1 MWISATTDHTTIGP
15 TQKSY
20 SDLLKRSLVAIPAL
34 LLLASV
40 IFCHGLYAKITVCV
54 VHISCVHELLGAIAT
69 IAAPLRS
76 LSYGFSVSLFLAYKF
91 LDGQSAVSSLLA
103 IILLLVFIAL
113 MICQRKVTDGLY
125 TIFTMLYPGMLFASV
140 YDILS
145 IPNIQISRFL
155 LILAFGC
162 AIVTDTFAY
171 LGGSALG
178 RHKLIESISPH
189 KTVEGALSG
198 LVFGI
203 LFTYIFG
210 SYFQSS
216 FGIQLNHFLYIAWGA
231 LFSLFSQIGDLSASY
246 LKRWFGIKDFGKVW
260 GPHGGMLDRLD
271 SMLFIAPFASI
282 FSMLLMS

>member
-1 MWISATTDHTTIGP
+1 MQISAKTECAAIGP
-15 TQKSY
+15 TQKSS
-20 SDLLKRSLVAIPAL
+20 SDLLKRSLIAIPAL

-40 IFCHGLYAKITVCV
+40 IYIHDLYAKIVVLV
-54 VHISCVHELLGAIAT
+54 VHIICVHELLGVIAA
-69 IAAPLRS
+69 IAAPLRGF
-76 LSYGFSVSLFLAYKF
+76 SYGFAGSLFLVYAF
-91 LDGQSAVSSLLA
+91 LGGQSLVSGLLA
-103 IILLLVFIAL
+103 ISLMLVFLML

-125 TIFTMLYPGMLFASV
+125 TMFTMLYPGMLIASV

-171 LGGSALG
+171 LGGSLLG
-178 RHKLIESISPH
+178 RHKLIERISPH
-189 KTVEGALSG
+189 KTVEGALCG

-203 LFTYIFG
+203 VFTFLFG
-210 SYFQSS
+210 SHFQSL
-216 FGIQLNHFLYIAWGA
+216 FGIQLNPSLYIAWGA
-231 LFSLFSQIGDLSASY
+231 LLSLFAQIGDLSESY

-271 SMLFIAPFASI
+271 SMLFIAPIASI
-282 FSMLLMS
+282 FSMFLM

>member
-1 MWISATTDHTTIGP
+1 MQISAKTECAAIGP
-15 TQKSY
+15 TQKSS
-20 SDLLKRSLVAIPAL
+20 SDLLKRSLIAIPAL

-40 IFCHGLYAKITVCV
+40 IYIHGLYAKIVVLV
-54 VHISCVHELLGAIAT
+54 VHLICVHEFLGAIAA
-69 IAAPLRS
+69 IAAPLRG
-76 LSYGFSVSLFLAYKF
+76 LSYGFAGSLFLVYAF
-91 LDGQSAVSSLLA
+91 LGGQSLVSGLLA
-103 IILLLVFIAL
+103 ISLMLVFLVL

-125 TIFTMLYPGMLFASV
+125 TAFTMLYPGILFASI

-171 LGGSALG
+171 LGGSLLG
-178 RHKLIESISPH
+178 RHKLIERLSPH
-189 KTVEGALSG
+189 KTVEGALCG

-203 LFTYIFG
+203 VYTFLFG
-210 SYFQSS
+210 SHFQSL
-216 FGIQLNHFLYIAWGA
+216 FGIQLNPSLYTAWGA
-231 LFSLFSQIGDLSASY
+231 LLSLFAQIGDLSESY

-271 SMLFIAPFASI
+271 SMLFIAPIASI
-282 FSMLLMS
+282 FSMFLM

>member
-1 MWISATTDHTTIGP
+1 MQISATTECTTIGS
-15 TQKSY
+15 TQKSS

-40 IFCHGLYAKITVCV
+40 IYIHDLYAKIVVLV
-54 VHISCVHELLGAIAT
+54 VHIICVHELLGVIAA
-69 IAAPLRS
+69 IAAPLRGF
-76 LSYGFSVSLFLAYKF
+76 SYGFAGSLFLVYAF
-91 LDGQSAVSSLLA
+91 LGGQSLVSGLLA
-103 IILLLVFIAL
+103 ISLMLVFLML

-125 TIFTMLYPGMLFASV
+125 TMFTMLYPGMLFASI

-171 LGGSALG
+171 LGGSLLG
-178 RHKLIESISPH
+178 RHKLIERISPH
-189 KTVEGALSG
+189 KTVEGALCG

-203 LFTYIFG
+203 VFAFLFG
-210 SYFQSS
+210 SHFQSL
-216 FGIQLNHFLYIAWGA
+216 FGIQLNPSLYITLGA
-231 LFSLFSQIGDLSASY
+231 LFSLFAQIGDLSESY
-246 LKRWFGIKDFGKVW
+246 LKRWFAIKDFGKVW

-271 SMLFIAPFASI
+271 SMLFIAPITSI
-282 FSMLLMS
+282 FSMFLM

>member
-1 MWISATTDHTTIGP
+1 MQISAKTECAAIGP
-15 TQKSY
+15 TQKSS
-20 SDLLKRSLVAIPAL
+20 SDLLKRSLIAIPAL

-40 IFCHGLYAKITVCV
+40 IYIHGLYAKIVVLV
-54 VHISCVHELLGAIAT
+54 VHLICVHEFLGAIAA
-69 IAAPLRS
+69 IAAPLRG
-76 LSYGFSVSLFLAYKF
+76 LSYGFAGSLFLVYAF
-91 LDGQSAVSSLLA
+91 LGGQSLVSGLLA
-103 IILLLVFIAL
+103 ISLMLVFLVL

-125 TIFTMLYPGMLFASV
+125 TAFTMLYPGILFASI

-171 LGGSALG
+171 LGGSLLG
-178 RHKLIESISPH
+178 RHKLIERISPH
-189 KTVEGALSG
+189 KTVEGALCG

-203 LFTYIFG
+203 VFTFLFG
-210 SYFQSS
+210 SHFQSL
-216 FGIQLNHFLYIAWGA
+216 FGIQLNPSLYTAWGA
-231 LFSLFSQIGDLSASY
+231 LLSLFAQIGDLSESY

-271 SMLFIAPFASI
+271 SMLFIAPIASI
-282 FSMLLMS
+282 FSMFLM

>member
-1 MWISATTDHTTIGP
+1 MQISAKTECAAIGP
-15 TQKSY
+15 TQKSS
-20 SDLLKRSLVAIPAL
+20 SDLLKRSLIAIPAL

-40 IFCHGLYAKITVCV
+40 IYIHGLYAKIVVLV
-54 VHISCVHELLGAIAT
+54 VHLICVRELLGAIAA
-69 IAAPLRS
+69 IAAPLRG
-76 LSYGFSVSLFLAYKF
+76 LSYGFAGSLFLVYAF
-91 LDGQSAVSSLLA
+91 LGGQSLVSGLLA
-103 IILLLVFIAL
+103 ISLMLVFLVL

-125 TIFTMLYPGMLFASV
+125 TAFTMLYPGILFTSI

-171 LGGSALG
+171 LGGSLLG
-178 RHKLIESISPH
+178 RHKLIERISPH
-189 KTVEGALSG
+189 KTVEGPLCG

-203 LFTYIFG
+203 VFTFLFG
-210 SYFQSS
+210 SHFQSL
-216 FGIQLNHFLYIAWGA
+216 FGIQLNPPLYIASGA
-231 LFSLFSQIGDLSASY
+231 LFSLFAQIGDLSESY

-271 SMLFIAPFASI
+271 SMLFIAPIASI
-282 FSMLLMS
+282 FSMFLM

>member
-1 MWISATTDHTTIGP
+1 MQISAKTECAAIGP
-15 TQKSY
+15 TQKSS
-20 SDLLKRSLVAIPAL
+20 SDLLKRSLIAIPAL

-40 IFCHGLYAKITVCV
+40 IYIHGLYAKIVVLV
-54 VHISCVHELLGAIAT
+54 VHLICVRELLGAIAA
-69 IAAPLRS
+69 IAAPLRG
-76 LSYGFSVSLFLAYKF
+76 LSYGFAGSLFLVYAF
-91 LDGQSAVSSLLA
+91 LGGQSLVSGLLA
-103 IILLLVFIAL
+103 ISLMLVFLVL

-125 TIFTMLYPGMLFASV
+125 TAFTMLYPGMLFASI

-171 LGGSALG
+171 LGGSLLG
-178 RHKLIESISPH
+178 RHKLIERISPH
-189 KTVEGALSG
+189 KTVEGALCG

-203 LFTYIFG
+203 VFTFLFG
-210 SYFQSS
+210 LHFQSL
-216 FGIQLNHFLYIAWGA
+216 FGIQLNPSLYTAWGA
-231 LFSLFSQIGDLSASY
+231 LLSLFAQIGDLSESY

-271 SMLFIAPFASI
+271 SMLFIAPIASI
-282 FSMLLMS
+282 FSMFLM

>member
-1 MWISATTDHTTIGP
+1 MQISAKTECAAIGP
-15 TQKSY
+15 TQKSS
-20 SDLLKRSLVAIPAL
+20 SDLLKRSLIAIPAL

-40 IFCHGLYAKITVCV
+40 IYIHGLYAKIVVLV
-54 VHISCVHELLGAIAT
+54 VHLICVRELLGAIAA
-69 IAAPLRS
+69 IAAPLRG
-76 LSYGFSVSLFLAYKF
+76 LSYGFAGSLFLVYAF
-91 LDGQSAVSSLLA
+91 LGGQSLVSGLLA
-103 IILLLVFIAL
+103 ISLMLVFLVL

-125 TIFTMLYPGMLFASV
+125 TAFTMLYPGILFTSI

-171 LGGSALG
+171 LGGSLLG
-178 RHKLIESISPH
+178 RHKLIERLSPH
-189 KTVEGALSG
+189 KTVEGALCG

-203 LFTYIFG
+203 VYTFLFG
-210 SYFQSS
+210 SHFQSL
-216 FGIQLNHFLYIAWGA
+216 FGIQLNPSLYTAWGA
-231 LFSLFSQIGDLSASY
+231 LLSLFAQIGDLSESY

-271 SMLFIAPFASI
+271 SMLFIAPIASI
-282 FSMLLMS
+282 FSMFLM

>member
-1 MWISATTDHTTIGP
+1 MQISAKTECAAIGP
-15 TQKSY
+15 TQKSS
-20 SDLLKRSLVAIPAL
+20 SDLLKRSLIAIPAL

-40 IFCHGLYAKITVCV
+40 IYIHGLYAKIVVLV
-54 VHISCVHELLGAIAT
+54 VHLICVRELLGAIAA
-69 IAAPLRS
+69 IAAPLRG
-76 LSYGFSVSLFLAYKF
+76 LSYGFAGSLFLVYAF
-91 LDGQSAVSSLLA
+91 LGGQSLVSGLLA
-103 IILLLVFIAL
+103 ISLMLVFLVL

-125 TIFTMLYPGMLFASV
+125 TAFTMLYPGILFASI

-171 LGGSALG
+171 LGGSLLG
-178 RHKLIESISPH
+178 RHKLIERISPH
-189 KTVEGALSG
+189 KTVEGALCG

-203 LFTYIFG
+203 VFTFLFG
-210 SYFQSS
+210 SHFQSL
-216 FGIQLNHFLYIAWGA
+216 FGIQLNPSLYTAWGA
-231 LFSLFSQIGDLSASY
+231 LLSLFAQIGDLSESY

-271 SMLFIAPFASI
+271 SMLFIAPIASI
-282 FSMLLMS
+282 FSMFLM

>member
-1 MWISATTDHTTIGP
+1 MHISATTECAAIGS
-15 TQKSY
+15 TQKSS
-20 SDLLKRSLVAIPAL
+20 SDLLKRSLIAIPAL

-40 IFCHGLYAKITVCV
+40 IYIHGLYAKIVVLV
-54 VHISCVHELLGAIAT
+54 VHLICVRELLGAIAA
-69 IAAPLRS
+69 IAAPLRG
-76 LSYGFSVSLFLAYKF
+76 LSYGFAGSLFLVYAF
-91 LDGQSAVSSLLA
+91 LGGQSLVSGLLA
-103 IILLLVFIAL
+103 ISLMLVFLVL

-125 TIFTMLYPGMLFASV
+125 TAFTMLYPGILFASV

-171 LGGSALG
+171 LGGSLLG
-178 RHKLIESISPH
+178 RHKLIERISPH
-189 KTVEGALSG
+189 KTVEGALCG

-203 LFTYIFG
+203 VFTFLFG
-210 SYFQSS
+210 SHFQSL
-216 FGIQLNHFLYIAWGA
+216 FGIQLNPSLYTAWGA
-231 LFSLFSQIGDLSASY
+231 LLSLFAQIGDLSESY

-271 SMLFIAPFASI
+271 SMLFIAPIASI
-282 FSMLLMS
+282 FSMFLM

>member
-1 MWISATTDHTTIGP
+1 M
-15 TQKSY
+15 
-20 SDLLKRSLVAIPAL
+20 LKRSLIAIPAL

-40 IFCHGLYAKITVCV
+40 IYIHGLYAKIVVLV
-54 VHISCVHELLGAIAT
+54 VHLICVHEFLGAIAA
-69 IAAPLRS
+69 IAAPLRG
-76 LSYGFSVSLFLAYKF
+76 LSYGFAGSLFLVYAF
-91 LDGQSAVSSLLA
+91 LGGQSLVSGLLA
-103 IILLLVFIAL
+103 ISLMLVFLVL

-125 TIFTMLYPGMLFASV
+125 TAFTMLYPGILFASI

-171 LGGSALG
+171 LGGSLLG
-178 RHKLIESISPH
+178 RHKLIERISPH
-189 KTVEGALSG
+189 KTVEGALCG

-203 LFTYIFG
+203 VFTFLFG
-210 SYFQSS
+210 SHFQSL
-216 FGIQLNHFLYIAWGA
+216 FGIQLNPSLYTAWGA
-231 LFSLFSQIGDLSASY
+231 LLSLFAQIGDLSESY

-271 SMLFIAPFASI
+271 SMLFIAPIASI
-282 FSMLLMS
+282 FSMFLM

>member
-1 MWISATTDHTTIGP
+1 MQISAKTECAAIGP
-15 TQKSY
+15 TQKSS
-20 SDLLKRSLVAIPAL
+20 SDLLKRSLIAIPAL

-40 IFCHGLYAKITVCV
+40 IYIHGLYAKIVVLV
-54 VHISCVHELLGAIAT
+54 VHLICVRELLGAIAA
-69 IAAPLRS
+69 IAAPLRG
-76 LSYGFSVSLFLAYKF
+76 LSYGFAGSLFLVYAF
-91 LDGQSAVSSLLA
+91 LGGQSLVSGLLA
-103 IILLLVFIAL
+103 INLMLVFLVL

-125 TIFTMLYPGMLFASV
+125 TAFTMLYPGILFTSI

-171 LGGSALG
+171 LGGSLLG
-178 RHKLIESISPH
+178 RHKLIERISPH
-189 KTVEGALSG
+189 KTVEGALCG

-203 LFTYIFG
+203 VFTFLFG
-210 SYFQSS
+210 SHFQSL
-216 FGIQLNHFLYIAWGA
+216 FGIQLNPSLYTAWGA
-231 LFSLFSQIGDLSASY
+231 LLSLFAQIGDLSESY

-271 SMLFIAPFASI
+271 SMLFIAPIASI
-282 FSMLLMS
+282 FSMFLM

>member
-1 MWISATTDHTTIGP
+1 MQISAKTECAAIGP
-15 TQKSY
+15 TQKSS
-20 SDLLKRSLVAIPAL
+20 SDLLKRSLIAIPAL

-40 IFCHGLYAKITVCV
+40 IYIHDLYAKIV
-54 VHISCVHELLGAIAT
+54 VLVAHIICVHELLGAIAA
-69 IAAPLRS
+69 IAAPLRG
-76 LSYGFSVSLFLAYKF
+76 LSYGFAGSLFLVYAF
-91 LDGQSAVSSLLA
+91 LGGQSLVSGLLA
-103 IILLLVFIAL
+103 ISLMLVFIVL

-125 TIFTMLYPGMLFASV
+125 TMFTMLYPGMLFASI

-171 LGGSALG
+171 LGGSLLG
-178 RHKLIESISPH
+178 RHKLIERISPH
-189 KTVEGALSG
+189 KTVEGALCG

-203 LFTYIFG
+203 VFTFLFG
-210 SYFQSS
+210 SHFQSL
-216 FGIQLNHFLYIAWGA
+216 FGIQLNPSLYTAWGA
-231 LFSLFSQIGDLSASY
+231 LLSLFAQIGDLSESY

-271 SMLFIAPFASI
+271 SMLFIAPIASI
-282 FSMLLMS
+282 FSMFLM

>member
-40 IFCHGLYAKITVCV
+40 IFFHGLYAKITVFV
-54 VHISCVHELLGAIAT
+54 VHIICVHELLGAIAT

-76 LSYGFSVSLFLAYKF
+76 LSYGFAGSLFLVYAF
-91 LDGQSAVSSLLA
+91 LGGQSLVSGLLA
-103 IILLLVFIAL
+103 ISLMLVFLVL
-113 MICQRKVTDGLY
+113 MICQRKVSDGLY
-125 TIFTMLYPGMLFASV
+125 TAFTMLYPGILFASV

-145 IPNIQISRFL
+145 LPNIQISRFL

-171 LGGSALG
+171 LGGSLLG
-178 RHKLIESISPH
+178 RHKLIERISPH
-189 KTVEGALSG
+189 KTVEGALCG

-203 LFTYIFG
+203 VFAFLFG
-210 SYFQSS
+210 SHFQSL
-216 FGIQLNHFLYIAWGA
+216 FGIQLNPSLYPAWGA
-231 LFSLFSQIGDLSASY
+231 LLSLFAQIGDLSESY

-271 SMLFIAPFASI
+271 SMLFIAPIASI
-282 FSMLLMS
+282 FSMFLM

>member
-1 MWISATTDHTTIGP
+1 MQISAKTECAAIGP
-15 TQKSY
+15 TQKSS
-20 SDLLKRSLVAIPAL
+20 SDLLKRSLIAIPAL

-40 IFCHGLYAKITVCV
+40 IYIHGLYAKIVVLV
-54 VHISCVHELLGAIAT
+54 VHLICVRELLGAIAA
-69 IAAPLRS
+69 IAAPLRG
-76 LSYGFSVSLFLAYKF
+76 LSYGFAGSLFLVYAF
-91 LDGQSAVSSLLA
+91 LGGQSLVSGLLA
-103 IILLLVFIAL
+103 ISLMLVFLVL

-125 TIFTMLYPGMLFASV
+125 TAFTMLYPGILFTSI

-171 LGGSALG
+171 LGGSLLG
-178 RHKLIESISPH
+178 RHKLIERISPH
-189 KTVEGALSG
+189 KTVEGALCG

-203 LFTYIFG
+203 VFTFLFG
-210 SYFQSS
+210 SHFQSL
-216 FGIQLNHFLYIAWGA
+216 FGIQLNPSLYTAWGA
-231 LFSLFSQIGDLSASY
+231 LLSLFAQIGDLSESY

-271 SMLFIAPFASI
+271 SMLFIAPIASI
-282 FSMLLMS
+282 FSMFLM

>member
-1 MWISATTDHTTIGP
+1 MHISATTECAAIGS
-15 TQKSY
+15 TQKPS

-40 IFCHGLYAKITVCV
+40 IYIHDLYAKIVVLV
-54 VHISCVHELLGAIAT
+54 VHIICVHELLDAIAA
-69 IAAPLRS
+69 IASPLRG
-76 LSYGFSVSLFLAYKF
+76 LSYGFAGSLFLVYAF
-91 LDGQSAVSSLLA
+91 LGGQSLVSGLLA
-103 IILLLVFIAL
+103 ISLMLVFLVL

-125 TIFTMLYPGMLFASV
+125 TAFTMLYPGILFASV

-145 IPNIQISRFL
+145 LPNIQISRFL

-171 LGGSALG
+171 LGGSLLG
-178 RHKLIESISPH
+178 RHKLIERISPH
-189 KTVEGALSG
+189 KTVEGALCG

-203 LFTYIFG
+203 VFAFLFG
-210 SYFQSS
+210 SHFQSL
-216 FGIQLNHFLYIAWGA
+216 FGIQLNPSLYPAWGA
-231 LFSLFSQIGDLSASY
+231 LLSLFAQIGDLSESY

-271 SMLFIAPFASI
+271 SMLFIAPIASI
-282 FSMLLMS
+282 FSMFLM

>member
-1 MWISATTDHTTIGP
+1 MQISAKTECAAIGP
-15 TQKSY
+15 TQKSS
-20 SDLLKRSLVAIPAL
+20 SDLLKRSLIAIPAL

-40 IFCHGLYAKITVCV
+40 IYIHGLYAKIVVLV
-54 VHISCVHELLGAIAT
+54 VHLICVHEFLGAIAA
-69 IAAPLRS
+69 IAAPLRG
-76 LSYGFSVSLFLAYKF
+76 LSYGFAGSLFLVYAF
-91 LDGQSAVSSLLA
+91 LGGQSLVSGLLA
-103 IILLLVFIAL
+103 ISLMLVFLVL

-125 TIFTMLYPGMLFASV
+125 TAFTMLYPGILFASI

-171 LGGSALG
+171 LGGSLLG
-178 RHKLIESISPH
+178 RHKLIERISPH
-189 KTVEGALSG
+189 KTVEGALCG

-203 LFTYIFG
+203 VYTFLFG
-210 SYFQSS
+210 SHFQSL
-216 FGIQLNHFLYIAWGA
+216 FGIQLNPSLYTAWGA
-231 LFSLFSQIGDLSASY
+231 LLSLFAQIGDLSESY

-271 SMLFIAPFASI
+271 SMLFIAPIASI
-282 FSMLLMS
+282 FSMFLM

>member
-1 MWISATTDHTTIGP
+1 MQISAKTECAAIGP
-15 TQKSY
+15 TQKSS
-20 SDLLKRSLVAIPAL
+20 SDLLKRSLIAIPAL

-40 IFCHGLYAKITVCV
+40 IYIHGLYAKIVVLV
-54 VHISCVHELLGAIAT
+54 VHLICVRELLGAIAA
-69 IAAPLRS
+69 IAAPLRG
-76 LSYGFSVSLFLAYKF
+76 LSYGFAGSLFLVYAF
-91 LDGQSAVSSLLA
+91 LGGQSLVSGLLA
-103 IILLLVFIAL
+103 ISLMLVFLVL

-125 TIFTMLYPGMLFASV
+125 TAFTMLYPGILFTSI

-171 LGGSALG
+171 LGGSLLG
-178 RHKLIESISPH
+178 RHKLIERLSPH
-189 KTVEGALSG
+189 KTVEGALCG

-203 LFTYIFG
+203 VFTFLFG
-210 SYFQSS
+210 SHFQSL
-216 FGIQLNHFLYIAWGA
+216 FGIQLNPFLYIAWGA
-231 LFSLFSQIGDLSASY
+231 LFSLFAQIGDLSESY

-271 SMLFIAPFASI
+271 SMLFIAPIASI
-282 FSMLLMS
+282 FSMFLM

>member
-1 MWISATTDHTTIGP
+1 MRISATTDHTTIGP

-40 IFCHGLYAKITVCV
+40 IYIHGLYAKIVVLV
-54 VHISCVHELLGAIAT
+54 VHLICVHEFLGAIAA
-69 IAAPLRS
+69 IAAPLRG
-76 LSYGFSVSLFLAYKF
+76 LSYGFAGSLFLVYAF
-91 LDGQSAVSSLLA
+91 LGGQSLVSGLLA
-103 IILLLVFIAL
+103 ISLMLVFLVL

-125 TIFTMLYPGMLFASV
+125 TAFTMLYPGILFTSI

-171 LGGSALG
+171 LGGSLLG
-178 RHKLIESISPH
+178 RHKLIERISPH
-189 KTVEGALSG
+189 KTVEGALCG

-203 LFTYIFG
+203 VYTFLFG
-210 SYFQSS
+210 SHFQSL
-216 FGIQLNHFLYIAWGA
+216 FGIQLNPSLYTAWGA
-231 LFSLFSQIGDLSASY
+231 LLSLFAQIGDLSESY

-271 SMLFIAPFASI
+271 SMLFIAPIASI
-282 FSMLLMS
+282 FSMFLM

>member
-1 MWISATTDHTTIGP
+1 MQISAKTECAAIGP
-15 TQKSY
+15 TQKSS
-20 SDLLKRSLVAIPAL
+20 SDLLKRSLIAIPAL

-40 IFCHGLYAKITVCV
+40 IYIHGLYAKIVVLV
-54 VHISCVHELLGAIAT
+54 VHLICVRELLGAIAA
-69 IAAPLRS
+69 IAAPLRG
-76 LSYGFSVSLFLAYKF
+76 LSYGFAGSLFLVYAF
-91 LDGQSAVSSLLA
+91 LGGQSLVSGLLA
-103 IILLLVFIAL
+103 ISLMLVFIVL

-125 TIFTMLYPGMLFASV
+125 TAFTMLYPGILFTSI

-171 LGGSALG
+171 LGGSLLG
-178 RHKLIESISPH
+178 RHKLIERISPH
-189 KTVEGALSG
+189 KTVEGALCG

-203 LFTYIFG
+203 VFTFLFG
-210 SYFQSS
+210 SHFQSL
-216 FGIQLNHFLYIAWGA
+216 FGIQLNPSLYTAWGA
-231 LFSLFSQIGDLSASY
+231 LLSLFAQIGDLSESY

-271 SMLFIAPFASI
+271 SMLFIAPIASI
-282 FSMLLMS
+282 FSMFLM